1 MLNRKKTRASKY
13 ETPRLHT
20 YGKLQ
25 DLTKGTSASGAD
37 NGSFKD
43 GTT

>member
-1 MLNRKKTRASKY
+1 MQNRKKTRASKY

-25 DLTKGTSASGAD
+25 DLTKGTTASGVD
-37 NGSFKD
+37 NTSFKP
-43 GTT
+43 GT

>member
-25 DLTKGTSASGAD
+25 DLTKGTVTSGTD

-43 GTT
+43 ET

>member
-13 ETPRLHT
+13 EPPRLHT

-25 DLTKGTSASGAD
+25 DLTKGTSSSGTD
-37 NGSFKD
+37 NTNFKD
-43 GTT
+43 GT

>member
-25 DLTKGTSASGAD
+25 ELTKGTSSSGMD
-37 NGSFKD
+37 NDQFKD
-43 GTT
+43 GT

>member
-1 MLNRKKTRASKY
+1 MLKHKAKKY

-25 DLTKGTSASGAD
+25 DLTKGTSSSGTD
-37 NGSFKD
+37 NSQFKD
-43 GTT
+43 GT

>member
-1 MLNRKKTRASKY
+1 MLNSKAKKY

-25 DLTKGTSASGAD
+25 DLTKGTQPSGVD

-43 GTT
+43 GT